1 MSPMLRDIVKEE
13 EFDATKIRAE
23 VEMLDKLSHST
34 TKTTVLA
41 FDRYTCSFK
50 RIFPFPKGATVKRDR
65 WIADIYVN
73 SFFFFIKADKG
84 VESKQFLLHTK
95 YRDRQGKTAYFIRAF
110 AYYAQFSLHLLRL
123 QILHKRIKT
132 RGLVTM
138 IVVDSTHFMERRS
151 FVEDQRRH
159 ADDSSWKASSHL
171 CFMCVLGALVLQLIV
186 ISPSYQRQAFS
197 LQLRGTISGMPFNTF
212 SVLSFS
218 WNF

>member
-23 VEMLDKLSHST
+23 VEMLDKPSHST
-34 TKTTVLA
+34 TKTTVPA

-73 SFFFFIKADKG
+73 SFFFFFIKADKG
-84 VESKQFLLHTK
+84 IESKQFLLHTK
-95 YRDRQGKTAYFIRAF
+95 YRDRQEGKTAYFVRAF
-110 AYYAQFSLHLLRL
+110 AYYTQFSLHFLRL

-132 RGLVTM
+132 CGLVTM
-138 IVVDSTHFMERRS
+138 IVVDSTHFMERRRS
-151 FVEDQRRH
+151 TKTRGRFFLKGVI
-159 ADDSSWKASSHL
+159 APVL
-171 CFMCVLGALVLQLIV
+171 LCVLGALVLQLIV
-186 ISPSYQRQAFS
+186 ISPSYQRQVFS